1 MTFRKKVS
9 SLKTSIKIFL
19 TILILTLIIPLFS
32 AITISQY
39 AVSLPFSLIKIQN
52 YPYFNTYLSSVIFWL
67 SIFWICVSLVSIVI
81 LLFIPVKKNQI
92 KIKESSGYL
101 SVQNKAIDNFILNIL
116 KNEPFLEDPKVTSIL
131 KKNKIIVNIE
141 ANINESTNDLV
152 KRKESIS
159 KTIEHRLLTLFG
171 IEENMTV
178 RVNFQ
183 NYKSSDSNK
192 SRVI

>member
-1 MTFRKKVS
+1 MS

-32 AITISQY
+32 AVTISQY

-67 SIFWICVSLVSIVI
+67 SIFWIGMSLVSIVV
-81 LLFIPVKKNQI
+81 LLFIPIKKNQI

-101 SVQNKAIDNFILNIL
+101 SVQNKAIDNFVLNVL
-116 KNEPFLEDPKVTSIL
+116 KKEYFLNNPKVTSIL

-159 KTIEHRLLTLFG
+159 KTIEHRLFTLFG

>member
-1 MTFRKKVS
+1 MS

-32 AITISQY
+32 AVTISQY
-39 AVSLPFSLIKIQN
+39 AISLPFSLIKIQN

-67 SIFWICVSLVSIVI
+67 SIFWIGMSLVSIVV
-81 LLFIPVKKNQI
+81 LLFIPIKKNQI

-101 SVQNKAIDNFILNIL
+101 SVQNKAIDNFVLHVLKKECFLN
-116 KNEPFLEDPKVTSIL
+116 DPKVTSIL

-159 KTIEHRLLTLFG
+159 KTIEHRLFTLFG

-183 NYKSSDSNK
+183 NYKSSDFNK